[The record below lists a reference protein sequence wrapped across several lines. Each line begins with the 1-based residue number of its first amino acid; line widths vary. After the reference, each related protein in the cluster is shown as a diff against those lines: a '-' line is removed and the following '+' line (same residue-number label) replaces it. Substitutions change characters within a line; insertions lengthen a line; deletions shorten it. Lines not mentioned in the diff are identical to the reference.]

1 MFIIAGL
8 GNPGLPYEG
17 TRHNVGFDVID
28 AIADEYNISVDY
40 RKNRALIGKGII
52 EGQKVILAKPLT
64 YMNLSGDS
72 LREFVNYYKLDPE
85 SEMIVIYDDIDLE
98 PGQIRIRKKGS
109 AGGHNGIKSIIA
121 QLGTQ
126 NFYRVKVGV
135 GAKPK
140 GWDLADYVL
149 GRFSPQERELVDQ
162 AVVQAAEA
170 VEMILS
176 QGIEAAM
183 NHYNGA
189 AKKKKAKTQEEAESP
204 QE

>member
-1 MFIIAGL
+1 M
-8 GNPGLPYEG
+8 
-17 TRHNVGFDVID
+17 
-28 AIADEYNISVDY
+28 
-40 RKNRALIGKGII
+40 
-52 EGQKVILAKPLT
+52 ILAKPLT

-109 AGGHNGIKSIIA
+109 AGGHNGIKSIIS

-126 NFYRVKVGV
+126 NFYRVKIGV

-162 AVVQAAEA
+162 AIVQAAEA
-170 VEMILS
+170 VEMILA

-189 AKKKKAKTQEEAESP
+189 AKKKKGKTQEEPEKR

>member
-1 MFIIAGL
+1 M
-8 GNPGLPYEG
+8 
-17 TRHNVGFDVID
+17 
-28 AIADEYNISVDY
+28 
-40 RKNRALIGKGII
+40 LI
-52 EGQKVILAKPLT
+52 KPLT

-72 LREFVNYYKLDPE
+72 IREFVHYYKIDPE
-85 SEMIVIYDDIDLE
+85 TELIVIYDDIDLD

-149 GRFSPQERELVDQ
+149 GRFSSQERELVDE
-162 AVVQAAEA
+162 AICQAADG

-183 NHYNGA
+183 NRWNGA
-189 AKKKKAKTQEEAESP
+189 AKKKKARPEKEPEIQQSQQQE
-204 QE
+204 

>member
-1 MFIIAGL
+1 
-8 GNPGLPYEG
+8 
-17 TRHNVGFDVID
+17 
-28 AIADEYNISVDY
+28 
-40 RKNRALIGKGII
+40 
-52 EGQKVILAKPLT
+52 
-64 YMNLSGDS
+64 MNLSGESVES
-72 LREFVNYYKLDPE
+72 LLSYYKLDPE